1 MAYQSFKTEI
11 SGDKTTATVTA
22 PAGTETVTATVGVG
36 GIAIIIED
44 TAALNRNDVVSRL
57 DQMRDLFMERNKDK

>member
-1 MAYQSFKTEI
+1 MAYKSYKTEI

-36 GIAIIIED
+36 GIALIIED
-44 TAALNRNDVVSRL
+44 TAALNRNDVTARI
-57 DQMRDLFMERNKDK
+57 DQLRDLFMEANK